1 MSFYT
6 YCFMILIMN
15 TLWLDVSFSLSKDI
29 GQSSK
34 SVSESKTQ
42 VDKTVTRVKRMGGN
56 HGSSGGGGGGSLGTK
71 VTISTGSS
79 TTMNPLTI
87 LLGAKALI
95 LKGILIKNLINQQNQ
110 PPPVMTSVN
119 STTTAT
125 DAPAAGGRRLR
136 SEPISTSEKEPLS
149 PSRPT
154 KQGRIRYGFGK
165 TRRNSSNG

>member
-6 YCFMILIMN
+6 CCVMVLIMN
-15 TLWLDVSFSLSKDI
+15 TLWLDVSFSQLKDI

-34 SVSESKTQ
+34 SVSESKTL
-42 VDKTVTRVKRMGGN
+42 VAKTMTRVKRMGGN
-56 HGSSGGGGGGSLGTK
+56 HGSSGGGSLGTK

-79 TTMNPLTI
+79 TTMSPLTI
-87 LLGAKALI
+87 LLGAKALV

-119 STTTAT
+119 STSSAAT
-125 DAPAAGGRRLR
+125 SAAAAGGRRLR
-136 SEPISTSEKEPLS
+136 SEPISISEKEPLS

-154 KQGRIRYGFGK
+154 KQERVRYGFGK
-165 TRRNSSNG
+165 TRRNGSNG